1 MIDGL
6 AREARITS
14 FDGMVS
20 LSTAHQRPDRFS
32 QHYVLGCID
41 RTLTFAQKLLFP
53 LATSDRVADAVYK
66 RRFISGRYFLPR
78 LWYILY
84 RGVRHLPWAI
94 FKRLSFLRD
103 D

>member
-6 AREARITS
+6 ARETRFTT
-14 FDGMVS
+14 FDGTVS

-32 QHYVLGCID
+32 QYYVLGYRD
-41 RTLTFAQKLLFP
+41 TNLAFTQKLLFP
-53 LATSDRVADAVYK
+53 LANPDRVANAGYK
-66 RRFISGRYFLPR
+66 RRFTSGRYFLPR

-84 RGVRHLPWAI
+84 RSVQLLLWTI
-94 FKRLSFLRD
+94 FKRLSFSRD

>member
-53 LATSDRVADAVYK
+53 LASPESVADTVPN
-66 RRFISGRYFLPR
+66 RRPASGRYFLPR

-84 RGVRHLPWAI
+84 RSVKRIPRTI
-94 FKRLSFLRD
+94 FKRLSC
-103 D
+103 

>member
-1 MIDGL
+1 MIDGP
-6 AREARITS
+6 ARKTRFTS
-14 FDGMVS
+14 FGGTVRQSM
-20 LSTAHQRPDRFS
+20 AHQRPDQLS
-32 QHYVLGCID
+32 QYYVLGYRD
-41 RTLTFAQKLLFP
+41 TNLAFAQKLLFP

-84 RGVRHLPWAI
+84 RGVQLLLWTI
-94 FKRLSFLRD
+94 FKRLSFSRD